1 MITARYSDYNWVVF
15 QDLFNMQDAGGQPP
29 SAALI
34 TLNQMGAQ
42 IATVKRRKKSTA
54 APDKKKMYEE
64 VGCI

>member
-1 MITARYSDYNWVVF
+1 
-15 QDLFNMQDAGGQPP
+15 MQDAGGQPP

-64 VGCI
+64 VGSLFSPSVCKVCLFILSLY